1 MLPAPHDPRAPEAVS
16 PDPPPEPPP
25 LAPLLTGLLRSAGAQ
40 AARAVDGGR
49 GAVLA
54 EVGLADGDD
63 VPALVQ
69 LVQAAT
75 AAGRGRGEWLE
86 DLVVTLGR
94 TVHVLRDCDGV
105 VLHMRLDPARGD
117 VGAVRRGLA
126 AADLQRAAE
135 AAGRAPAAPQPAGE
149 GAGAPGT
156 DRPALAHGRTPRSAA
171 APTVPPPTVPPPTVP
186 PPTVPPPTAAP
197 AADADRPDAVP
208 ARRALLPRPGRPEPV
223 RPVPVGDPPPTLRSA
238 EEDAGPRP
246 GPAGPRAAELPA
258 PRRPRHSD
266 GLADGLA
273 EGLAD
278 GFYGGLSDRRAA
290 DDAAPRRPA
299 TGDTWPYSIRTR
311 SPAADPPR
319 RRHALIEEPEEPDEP
334 RSEQEPRSDEE
345 PGSDREARSDP
356 TGPSAVVPPPS
367 PPPARSADP
376 GGSAADTARLWR
388 TETRAGAGHRVPDR
402 PDEPRARAPLAATP
416 TVPGMRPVVPLPRQG
431 AARALASVP
440 AHVPEPSPPPQP
452 SQPLPLPLPRPAGGL
467 GPGGRDPALVTVDG
481 GSPVTRSGALA
492 VLALPPVVLPRRRR
506 AAPAPAAPPARTT
519 ATPAVL
525 ELPWASDLSTMHRL
539 LAGLE
544 RMG

>member
-1 MLPAPHDPRAPEAVS
+1 VS

-149 GAGAPGT
+149 EAGAPGP

-171 APTVPPPTVPPPTVP
+171 APAVPPPA
-186 PPTVPPPTAAP
+186 AAP
-197 AADADRPDAVP
+197 PADADRPDAVP
-208 ARRALLPRPGRPEPV
+208 ARRALLPRAGRPEPV

-238 EEDAGPRP
+238 EVDAGPRP

-258 PRRPRHSD
+258 PRRARHSD
-266 GLADGLA
+266 GLADGF
-273 EGLAD
+273 AD
-278 GFYGGLSDRRAA
+278 GFYDGLSDRRAA
-290 DDAAPRRPA
+290 DDAAARRPA
-299 TGDTWPYSIRTR
+299 TGDTWPYSVRTR
-311 SPAADPPR
+311 SPAPDPPR
-319 RRHALIEEPEEPDEP
+319 RRHALIEDPEEPDEP

-345 PGSDREARSDP
+345 PGWDQEARSDP
-356 TGPSAVVPPPS
+356 TGPSAVVPPPSPPPS

-388 TETRAGAGHRVPDR
+388 PETRAGAGGRLPDR
-402 PDEPRARAPLAATP
+402 PDEPRAGAPLAATP

-440 AHVPEPSPPPQP
+440 AHVPEPSPPP
-452 SQPLPLPLPRPAGGL
+452 SQPLPLPLPRPAGGF

-525 ELPWASDLSTMHRL
+525 ELPWASDLSTMDRL
-539 LAGLE
+539 LAGLQ